1 MRIRLIALL
10 IAAPTVLLGC
20 SSDSESSDGSTTTAE
35 GAEDS
40 TDTTDAGEADPGEE
54 PCNRSSE
61 GSEGTTVTGNAGG
74 EATIGAGEVFE
85 DFPSQIPLPEDAT
98 LDGTSSAA
106 EEGDTKVWIIR
117 CDVVTTEPDTTWD
130 GYKSALG
137 DAGCEVTEETRQSA
151 GLMYMAAGHC
161 ALDGYEVNV
170 ALMRAPGMEAA
181 EDQYR
186 FDIGVRQQS

>member
-1 MRIRLIALL
+1 MRAPLIALL
-10 IAAPTVLLGC
+10 IATPTILLGC
-20 SSDSESSDGSTTTAE
+20 SSDSESSDGSTTTESAQ
-35 GAEDS
+35 DS
-40 TDTTDAGEADPGEE
+40 TDTTDAGDAEPGDE
-54 PCNRSSE
+54 PCSRSSS
-61 GSEGTTVTGNAGG
+61 GSEGTTVTGNTGG
-74 EATIGAGEVFE
+74 EATIGAGKVFE

-106 EEGDTKVWIIR
+106 DEGDAKVWIIR
-117 CDVVTTEPDTTWD
+117 CNVVTTEPDTAWD
-130 GYKSALG
+130 GYKSALD

-161 ALDGYEVNV
+161 ALDGYEVNL